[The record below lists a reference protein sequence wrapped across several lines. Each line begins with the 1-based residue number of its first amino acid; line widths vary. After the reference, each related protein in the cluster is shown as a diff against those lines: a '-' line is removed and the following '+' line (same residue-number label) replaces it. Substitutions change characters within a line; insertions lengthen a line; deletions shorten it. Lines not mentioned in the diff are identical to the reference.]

1 MGRLYTFDK
10 KLLCGAPEL
19 RLGDKVYSIDDRKN
33 TVRKALELFRKN
45 EKDNSFDTYDEILKL
60 AFGGSFA
67 EINKMDLS
75 FAAYQELVI
84 TAIAAMTGQDEKEL
98 KKEDSSFQ

>member
-19 RLGDKVYSIDDRKN
+19 RIGDKVYCIDDRKN
-33 TVRKALELFRKN
+33 TVKKALELFRNN

-60 AFGGSFA
+60 AFGKDYP
-67 EINKMDLS
+67 EIDKMDLS

-84 TAIAAMTGQDEKEL
+84 TAIAAMTGQDEREL
-98 KKEDSSFQ
+98 KKEESF